1 MSKFDAA
8 LIILQGIVDC
18 PGTQRL
24 TIYEDFKADKLDEFK
39 AAISVLEAA
48 GKVDKAKSIIARL
61 RAADETE
68 KLYYEL
74 LYEVARAFPDETR
87 HETARRYIRQ
97 AEVMA
102 HEQAKAIADYEEVK
116 R

>member
-48 GKVDKAKSIIARL
+48 GKVDKAKSIEALNGYFAFLSIHGFT
-61 RAADETE
+61 ETDP
-68 KLYYEL
+68 LVVSVYAL
-74 LYEVARAFPDETR
+74 LDALPDEEEH
-87 HETARRYIRQ
+87 HEPR
-97 AEVMA
+97 
-102 HEQAKAIADYEEVK
+102 
-116 R
+116 